1 MPSRVWSYICHDFIR
16 ADNGEWLPIEEV
28 SRLSFRSLPA
38 IIERLHVI
46 SYWSGE
52 ENEDFSVKT
61 MMRSPLGAIVREAPA
76 DHCIIKR
83 NRDSG
88 LSQRMVDA
96 LFLQIPIREFGKYR
110 VEFIVDDVLFHM
122 MLLTIA
128 RGEM

>member
-16 ADNGEWLPIEEV
+16 AANGEWLPIEEV
-28 SRLSFRSLPA
+28 SRLSFRRVPA

-52 ENEDFSVKT
+52 ENEDFTVKT
-61 MMRSPLGAIVREAPA
+61 MMRSPLGALVREAPA
-76 DHCIIKR
+76 DHCIIQR
-83 NRDSG
+83 NRDNA

-122 MLLTIA
+122 MPLTIA